1 MKNRSQRYEINRT
14 RPRHGHKYTK
24 YKFCLGTMMA
34 ICIKQHLSNIQSSSH
49 EKFKLTKTELKKSA
63 AYKKSVYTNIQN
75 TACLGKM
82 RLNSFKGWAAL
93 RLSSTNALLIKEHE
107 IYCQFNETGMVL
119 FDIFSDNIFYKSAS
133 YIRWQLKKVPF
144 ANFIPS

>member
-1 MKNRSQRYEINRT
+1 MDINILNINCVSLQWWLFAWSNTQATFEAQFMKNLKILRVSR
-14 RPRHGHKYTK
+14 
-24 YKFCLGTMMA
+24 
-34 ICIKQHLSNIQSSSH
+34 
-49 EKFKLTKTELKKSA
+49 KKSVT
-63 AYKKSVYTNIQN
+63 YKKSVYTHIQN

-82 RLNSFKGWAAL
+82 RLNSLKGWAAL
-93 RLSSTNALLIKEHE
+93 RLSSTNVLLIKEHE